1 MNRSLNRFLLLG
13 IAALAVIAILAMLL
27 FRPRTQAEP
36 TAPGPQALYW
46 YDPMVPDSHFDKP
59 GKSPF
64 MDMQLV
70 PKYADV
76 PAAIG
81 SDATTAQ
88 DADGAFRIDPR
99 VVQNLGV
106 RLATVERQALTQRL
120 LAAGVITVDEHR
132 IEAVQVRAAGWVE
145 QLAVRAVGDPVRRGQ
160 LLASVYSP
168 ELLAAQDEFLLAQ
181 RSGDASLKDASRAR
195 LALFGLGDAQIRRIA
210 ARGQA
215 ERRVDYVAS
224 NDGYVMELGARQ
236 GAMLSPGM
244 TLFQIASLDTVW
256 LAAELPEAQGAAI
269 KPGDVASASVA
280 AVPGEVF
287 AGKVEYVYPEL
298 SGATRTVKLRIAL
311 QNPGARLRPG
321 MYATVQLDG
330 AARAE
335 ALTVPTEAVIRTGT
349 RSVVLIAEDEA
360 RFRPVAVR
368 TGVEVGE
375 RIEVLEGLNEGQ
387 QVVASGQF
395 LIDSEAS
402 LRGAL
407 DRMSA
412 PAAEPPAMVNPHAG
426 HVMPAEPVTD
436 PHEGHEGHHGHQP

>member
-1 MNRSLNRFLLLG
+1 MNRPLNRSLLLG
-13 IAALAVIAILAMLL
+13 LAALAVIAVFVALL
-27 FRPRTQAEP
+27 FRPSKQAEP
-36 TAPGPQALYW
+36 TEQAAAEPQALYW
-46 YDPMVPDSHFDKP
+46 YDPMMPDSHFDKP

-70 PKYADV
+70 PKYADA
-76 PAAIG
+76 PAETG
-81 SDATTAQ
+81 TAQ
-88 DADGAFRIDPR
+88 DDDGAFRIDPR

-215 ERRVDYVAS
+215 ERRVEYVAS
-224 NDGYVMELGARQ
+224 NDGYVMELGVRQ

-269 KPGDVASASVA
+269 KPGDAASATVA
-280 AVPGEVF
+280 AVPGEAF

-321 MYATVQLDG
+321 MYATVQLEA

-335 ALTVPTEAVIRTGT
+335 TLTVPTEAVIRTGT
-349 RSVVLIAEDEA
+349 RSIVLIAEDEA

-368 TGVEVGE
+368 TGVEVDE
-375 RIEVLEGLNEGQ
+375 RIEVLDGLNEGQ

-407 DRMSA
+407 DRISA
-412 PAAEPPAMVNPHAG
+412 PAAESPQPMVDPHAG
-426 HVMPAEPVTD
+426 HQ
-436 PHEGHEGHHGHQP
+436 GHQP

>member
-1 MNRSLNRFLLLG
+1 MNRPPIAGLAGLAAVAVLTAAAVLLYKPG
-13 IAALAVIAILAMLL
+13 SVEGPVA
-27 FRPRTQAEP
+27 
-36 TAPGPQALYW
+36 TAPVERKPLYW
-46 YDPMVPDSHFDKP
+46 YDPMVPDSHFEQP

-70 PKYADV
+70 PKYADA
-76 PAAIG
+76 PDEAAP
-81 SDATTAQ
+81 AQ
-88 DADGAFRIDPR
+88 DDDGAFRIDPR

-106 RLATVERQALTQRL
+106 RLATVERQALRQRL
-120 LAAGVITVDEHR
+120 LAAGMITVDEHR

-145 QLAVRAVGDPVRRGQ
+145 QLAVRAVGDPVLRGQ
-160 LLASVYSP
+160 LLAAVYSP

-181 RSGDASLKDASRAR
+181 RSGDAGLKDASRAR
-195 LALFGLGDAQIRRIA
+195 LALFGLGPAQIRRIA

-215 ERRVDYVAS
+215 ERRVEYLAS
-224 NDGYVMELGARQ
+224 NDGYVMELGVRQ

-244 TLFQIASLDTVW
+244 SLFQIASLDTVW
-256 LAAELPEAQGAAI
+256 LVAELPEAQGAAI
-269 KPGDVASASVA
+269 RPGDGASASVA
-280 AVPGEVF
+280 AVPGEAF

-311 QNPGARLRPG
+311 RNPGARLRPG
-321 MYATVQLDG
+321 MYANVQLDG

-349 RSVVLIAEDEA
+349 RSVVLVAEDEA
-360 RFRPVAVR
+360 HFRPAAVR

-395 LIDSEAS
+395 LLDSEAS

-407 DRMSA
+407 DRLA
-412 PAAEPPAMVNPHAG
+412 PIEIEASHEHGAEPSPPERGDTNAA
-426 HVMPAEPVTD
+426 D
-436 PHEGHEGHHGHQP
+436 PHLGHEGHQGHQP

>member
-1 MNRSLNRFLLLG
+1 MNRPLNRALLLG
-13 IAALAVIAILAMLL
+13 LAALAVIAVFTVLL
-27 FRPRTQAEP
+27 FRPGKPAEP
-36 TAPGPQALYW
+36 VEQAAEPQALYW

-70 PKYADV
+70 PKYGDV
-76 PAAIG
+76 PAEAG
-81 SDATTAQ
+81 TAQ
-88 DADGAFRIDPR
+88 DDDGAFRIDPR

-215 ERRVDYVAS
+215 ERRVDYLAS

-269 KPGDVASASVA
+269 KPGDAASATVA
-280 AVPGEVF
+280 AVPGEAF

-298 SGATRTVKLRIAL
+298 SGATRTVKLRITL
-311 QNPGARLRPG
+311 QNPGAQLRPG
-321 MYATVQLDG
+321 MYATVQLEA
-330 AARAE
+330 AARAV

-375 RIEVLEGLNEGQ
+375 RIEVLDGLSAGQ

-407 DRMSA
+407 DRLSA
-412 PAAEPPAMVNPHAG
+412 PAAEPQPMVDPHAG
-426 HVMPAEPVTD
+426 HVMPAEPVKD
-436 PHEGHEGHHGHQP
+436 PHAGHEGHQGHQP